1 MSGERLNV
9 FATRMTLT
17 MMKNRSKGAKAGH
30 KLLKRKADALT
41 MKFRSMAKVIKD
53 VRGRPFR
60 ASCLVSRWAW
70 VHHFEHAGFSAVGV
84 HRAGLPSAGRALRDH
99 YTRLGAPP
107 PLDRAPPLRRLG
119 TRVCSSPSLL
129 TSVVLCACLD
139 RPQNKDQAAGTMKDA
154 YWDTSAAKH
163 AAGDSVTCVLGRF
176 LPRACRASPSLR
188 SAAHTRCRHTA
199 CPQ

>member
-84 HRAGLPSAGRALRDH
+84 HRAGLPGAGRALRITHDSAH
-99 YTRLGAPP
+99 RRRWIVPRPSVDSELGYAAHRPCSPPLCYARAWIARRTRTRLPEP
-107 PLDRAPPLRRLG
+107 
-119 TRVCSSPSLL
+119 
-129 TSVVLCACLD
+129 
-139 RPQNKDQAAGTMKDA
+139 
-154 YWDTSAAKH
+154 
-163 AAGDSVTCVLGRF
+163 
-176 LPRACRASPSLR
+176 
-188 SAAHTRCRHTA
+188 
-199 CPQ
+199 